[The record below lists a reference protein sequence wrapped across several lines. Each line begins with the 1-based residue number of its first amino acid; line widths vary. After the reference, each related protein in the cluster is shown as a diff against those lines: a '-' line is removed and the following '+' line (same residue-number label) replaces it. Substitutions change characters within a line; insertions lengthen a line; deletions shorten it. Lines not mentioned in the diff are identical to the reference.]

1 MFIIRIKIYKR
12 RAEGIVFVKLA
23 QKKVGRKMSA
33 ITSRAKNTKH
43 YLTVIIVACFIFL
56 FGRLVPSFAGI
67 TPVGIGILGVFIGV
81 LIATMVTGETFW
93 PAMLGLIGIILC
105 DFASA
110 NELLSMW
117 FGNAT
122 IQQIIWVMALT
133 GAVTE
138 SGAVNVL
145 ARKILKIK
153 ALENHPM
160 RLIMTLFIAVLIC
173 SALVSSPTTMLLLW
187 YPILDSICEMCGI
200 EKNSDLKRELLLG
213 IYISAMGAYILPF
226 KGVHLSSIAIISGIM
241 ESSGLEF
248 NNGVYLLVATI
259 VVVAVVVIYALFIR
273 FVWKTDLAPLKE
285 FKPEKLG
292 IKAADLKMTKKQ
304 IVLLC
309 FMIFG
314 ILFLLVSMV
323 LPKDSGVYTFYNKIG
338 STWIW
343 IILFTILCLLRDKEG
358 NAYINGVKLLQQKTM
373 WGIVAVAGCFTILG
387 TGIASDELGI
397 KAAISD
403 VLSPVLGNAS
413 WPVMVILC
421 VVISVIFTNFTNGM
435 PVSFTI
441 NAVCIPLACSFQLA
455 GAGNATILG
464 VATILASMCAFLT
477 NGAIAYAPIML
488 GREEMTT
495 RFMFTKGVV
504 TACIFMAAASCICIA
519 AGYIF

>member
-1 MFIIRIKIYKR
+1 
-12 RAEGIVFVKLA
+12 
-23 QKKVGRKMSA
+23 MSVTTA
-33 ITSRAKNTKH
+33 KAKNTKH
-43 YLTVIIVACFIFL
+43 YIIVAVVACLIFL
-56 FGRLVPSFAGI
+56 FGRIVPEFAGI
-67 TPVGIGILGVFIGV
+67 THVGISVLGIFLGV
-81 LIATMVTGETFW
+81 LLATMITGETFW
-93 PAMLGLIGIILC
+93 PAMLGLVGLVLC
-105 DFASA
+105 DYASA
-110 NELLSMW
+110 SELLSMW

-160 RLIMTLFIAVLIC
+160 RLIMTLFITILIC
-173 SALVSSPTTMLLLW
+173 AALVSSPTTMLLLW
-187 YPILDSICEMCGI
+187 YPIVDSICQMCGVD
-200 EKNSDLKRELLLG
+200 KNSDLKRELLLG
-213 IYISAMGAYILPF
+213 VYIAAMGAYVLPF
-226 KGVHLSSIAIISGIM
+226 KGIHLSSIAIISGIM

-248 NNGVYLLVATI
+248 NQGVYLLVATL
-259 VVVAVVVIYALFIR
+259 VVVAVVFIYGLFIR
-273 FVWKTDLAPLKE
+273 FVWKTDLTPLKE
-285 FKPEKLG
+285 FKQEKLG
-292 IKAADLKMTKKQ
+292 LKAEDLKMTKKQ

-309 FMIFG
+309 FMLFG
-314 ILFLLVSMV
+314 IVFLLVSMV
-323 LPKDSGVYTFYNKIG
+323 LPKDSAIYSLYNKIG

-343 IILFTILCLLRDKEG
+343 IILFTILCLIRDKEG

-387 TGIASDELGI
+387 TGIASDDLGI
-397 KAAISD
+397 KAAIAD
-403 VLSPVLGNAS
+403 ALSPILGNAS
-413 WPVMVILC
+413 WPVLVILC
-421 VVISVIFTNFTNGM
+421 VVISVVFTNFTNGM

-455 GAGNATILG
+455 GTGNATILG
-464 VATILASMCAFLT
+464 VATILSSMCAFLT

-504 TACIFMAAASCICIA
+504 TAVIFMAVASVICIVT
-519 AGYIF
+519 GYIF

>member
-1 MFIIRIKIYKR
+1 MSMTTSKSKNVGHYVTVL
-12 RAEGIVFVKLA
+12 IVL
-23 QKKVGRKMSA
+23 G
-33 ITSRAKNTKH
+33 
-43 YLTVIIVACFIFL
+43 FIFL
-56 FGRLVPSFAGI
+56 FGRIVPEFGGI
-67 TPVGIGILGVFIGV
+67 TPVGVSVLGIFIGV
-81 LIATMVTGETFW
+81 LVATMVTGETFW
-93 PAMLGLIGIILC
+93 PAMLGLVGLIVC
-105 DFASA
+105 DYASA
-110 NELLSMW
+110 GELLELW
-117 FGNAT
+117 FGNTT

-145 ARKILKIK
+145 ARKILKIR

-160 RLIMTLFIAVLIC
+160 RLVMTLFIAVLIC

-187 YPILDSICEMCGI
+187 YPILDGICDMCGV

-213 IYISAMGAYILPF
+213 IYIAAMGAYVLPF

-241 ESSGLEF
+241 ESSGLAF
-248 NNGVYLLVATI
+248 NSGAYLIVAT
-259 VVVAVVVIYALFIR
+259 VVVFAVVIVYALFMR
-273 FVWKTDLAPLKE
+273 FVWKTDLTPLKE
-285 FKPEKLG
+285 FKQEKLKMTG
-292 IKAADLKMTKKQ
+292 EDVKMTKKQ
-304 IVLLC
+304 IVLLG

-323 LPKDSGVYTFYNKIG
+323 LPQTSAVYSLYNKIG

-343 IILFTILCLLRDKEG
+343 IILFTLLCVIRDKEG
-358 NAYINGVKLLQQKTM
+358 HAYINGVKLLQQKTM

-387 TGIASDELGI
+387 SGIASDELGI
-397 KAAISD
+397 KTAISEL
-403 VLSPVLGNAS
+403 LSPVLGNAS

-421 VVISVIFTNFTNGM
+421 VVISVVFTNFTNGM

-441 NAVCIPLACSFQLA
+441 NAVCIPLACTFQME
-455 GAGNATILG
+455 GTGNATILG

-477 NGAIAYAPIML
+477 NGAIAYAPVML

-504 TACIFMAAASCICIA
+504 TAVIFMVVASLICIV

>member
-1 MFIIRIKIYKR
+1 
-12 RAEGIVFVKLA
+12 
-23 QKKVGRKMSA
+23 MSTT
-33 ITSRAKNTKH
+33 TSGAKNTKH
-43 YLTVIIVACFIFL
+43 YITVAIVACFIFL
-56 FGRLVPSFAGI
+56 FGKVVPSFAGI
-67 TPVGIGILGVFIGV
+67 TPIGISVMGIFLGV

-93 PAMLGLIGIILC
+93 PAMLGLIGIVIC
-105 DFASA
+105 DYVTAGD
-110 NELLSMW
+110 LLKMW

-153 ALENHPM
+153 ALEGHPM
-160 RLIMTLFIAVLIC
+160 RLILTLLVTVLIC

-187 YPILDSICEMCGI
+187 YPILDGICDMCGV

-213 IYISAMGAYILPF
+213 IYMAAMGAYVLPF
-226 KGVHLSSIAIISGIM
+226 KGIHLSSIAIISGIM
-241 ESSGLEF
+241 ESSGLAF
-248 NNGVYLLVATI
+248 NNAAYLITATI
-259 VVVAVVVIYALFIR
+259 VVLAVVLIYTFFIR
-273 FVWKTDLAPLKE
+273 FVWKTDLTPLKE
-285 FKPEKLG
+285 FKAEKLG
-292 IKAADLKMTKKQ
+292 IKESDFKMNKRQ
-304 IVLLC
+304 IVLFG

-314 ILFLLVSMV
+314 ILFLLISMV
-323 LPKDSGVYTFYNKIG
+323 LPKDSAAYALYNKIG

-343 IILFTILCLLRDKEG
+343 IILFTILCVMRDKEG
-358 NAYINGVKLLQQKTM
+358 NPFINGVKLLQSKTM

-397 KAAISD
+397 KAAISN
-403 VLSPVLGNAS
+403 LLAPILGNAS

-421 VVISVIFTNFTNGM
+421 VAISVIFTNLTNGM

-441 NAVCIPLACSFQLA
+441 NAVCIPLACAFQLN
-455 GAGNATILG
+455 GSGNATILG
-464 VATILASMCAFLT
+464 VATVLSSMCAFLT

-488 GREEMTT
+488 GREEMTNK
-495 RFMFTKGVV
+495 FMFTKGIV
-504 TACIFMAAASCICIA
+504 TAIIFIVAASLVCIL